1 MVLNFT
7 FVDAD
12 PLSILLQIHAPVSEI
27 EWIPLLVNA
36 ILFLLLLGGSFFSS
50 SSEVAFFS
58 LSKSE
63 SDAFKE
69 DDSPSGKKVWWMINN
84 HKQLIA
90 TVLITNNFVNIFAI
104 LIATYMLHTLAEHF
118 GLSEWQEKVIDLSV
132 ISTFLLLFAEI
143 VPKVY
148 ASRHKLQI
156 IALFHTPM
164 YALMK
169 FYSPLTNLLINTTK
183 FIDRRFQPK
192 QENASIDDLMEAI
205 DLMPE
210 PVKNKE
216 DGREILRGVLNF
228 RNTAVNNV
236 MITRTKIVALSYNSD
251 FQQIVSF
258 INENEFSRIPV
269 YEESLDDIKGVLY
282 IKDLLPLLPL
292 QETNPEWQHL
302 IRPAYFVPEGKK
314 IDKLLEEFKQKR
326 YHLAIVVDEYGGTA
340 GMVTLEDITDE
351 IFGEIRDEFD
361 TEDATFQ
368 RIDETHYRFEASTLL
383 NDVSRVLELDEDVFE
398 KIREEENINSLGGL
412 ILLLNEKLPAVGQVV
427 ICELTNPTFEFTIES
442 VSHSRIESVL
452 VTIVSRK

>member
-1 MVLNFT
+1 M
-7 FVDAD
+7 DAD
-12 PLSILLQIHAPVSEI
+12 PLSILLQIHAPTGDI
-27 EWIPLLVNA
+27 EWLPLLVNA
-36 ILFLLLLGGSFFSS
+36 ILFLLLLGGAFFAS

-58 LSKSE
+58 LSKTE
-63 SDAFKE
+63 SDIFKE
-69 DDSPSGKKVWWMINN
+69 DDSPAGKKVWWMIHN

-104 LIATYMLHTLAEHF
+104 LIATYMLHTIVEHF
-118 GLSEWQEKVIDLSV
+118 GLSEWQETLIDLTV

-148 ASRHKLQI
+148 ASRHKLKI
-156 IALFHTPM
+156 IAWFHTPM
-164 YALMK
+164 YALMR
-169 FYSPLTNLLINTTK
+169 FYSPLTMLLIHTTK

-210 PVKNKE
+210 PIKNKE

-236 MITRTKIVALSYNSD
+236 MIARTKIVALPYQTT
-251 FQQIVSF
+251 FKEIITF
-258 INENEFSRIPV
+258 INEHEFSRIPI
-269 YEESLDDIKGVLY
+269 YEEDLDNIKGVLY

-292 QETNPEWQHL
+292 QDENPEWQTL

-340 GMVTLEDITDE
+340 GMATLEDITDE

-361 TEDATFQ
+361 TEDATYQ

-383 NDVSRVLELDEDVFE
+383 NDVCRVLELDEDVFE
-398 KIREEENINSLGGL
+398 KIREDENINSLGGL
-412 ILLLNEKLPAVGQVV
+412 ILLLNEKLPSVGELVV
-427 ICELTNPTFEFTIES
+427 CELTQPAFEFTIEAAS
-442 VSHSRIESVL
+442 QSRIESVL
-452 VTIVSRK
+452 VTIK

>member
-1 MVLNFT
+1 M
-7 FVDAD
+7 DAD
-12 PLSILLQIHAPVSEI
+12 PLSILLLQANI

-36 ILFLLLLGGSFFSS
+36 MLFVLLLGGAFFAS

-58 LSKSE
+58 LSKAE
-63 SDAFKE
+63 SDTFKE
-69 DDSPSGKKVWWMINN
+69 DDSPAGKKVWWMLHN

-104 LIATYMLHTLAEHF
+104 LIATYMLHNVVEHF
-118 GLSEWQEKVIDLSV
+118 GLSEWQETVIDLAV

-148 ASRHKLQI
+148 ASRHKLKI
-156 IALFHTPM
+156 IALFHAPM

-169 FYSPLTNLLINTTK
+169 FYSPLTKLLITTTK

-192 QENASIDDLMEAI
+192 QENASLEDLIDAI
-205 DLMPE
+205 DLMPD
-210 PVKNKE
+210 PIKNKE

-236 MITRTKIVALSYNSD
+236 MITRTKIVGLAYNAD
-251 FQQIVSF
+251 FQEIVTF
-258 INENEFSRIPV
+258 INEHEFSRIPI
-269 YEESLDDIKGVLY
+269 YEDSLDNIKGVLY

-292 QETNPEWQHL
+292 QEKKPQWQSL
-302 IRPAYFVPEGKK
+302 IRAAYFVPEGKK

-326 YHLAIVVDEYGGTA
+326 YHLAIVVDEYGGTS

-361 TEDATFQ
+361 TEDATFE
-368 RIDETHYRFEASTLL
+368 RIDATHVRFEASTLL
-383 NDVSRVLELDEDVFE
+383 NDVGRVLDLDEDVFE
-398 KIREEENINSLGGL
+398 KVREDENINSLGGL
-412 ILLLNEKLPAVGQVV
+412 ILLLNEKLPSVGEVV
-427 ICELTNPTFEFTIES
+427 ICELTQPAFEFMIEK

-452 VTIVSRK
+452 VTVKS